1 MDNGQLVGTIFI
13 DLKKAFDMV
22 DHNILIE
29 KLRLYHFDK
38 LTISWFSSYLANRNQ
53 IVKVGNTISSAG
65 IVKYGVPQGS
75 ILGPLLF
82 LLYIND
88 LPMIIKHA
96 ELDIYADD
104 STLHTADTHISNIE
118 TKLQTDLN
126 FILTWCEKNNM
137 SINPTKTTTMLI
149 GSQHKIKTSN
159 DLLLQIKNNRIQNVT
174 TQKILGVHLD
184 SHLKWDIHID
194 KLCKKLSTKLA
205 LLRRI
210 SKYLSLENKKLYY
223 SAYMLPIMD
232 FCSIV
237 WSNSNKTL
245 IMRINKMQKATA
257 RWILMSRFDSPSAPL
272 FKQLR
277 WLTFENRCKFH
288 VAVLVYKG
296 LNKLVPSYVSD
307 LINITNNSNYNL
319 RSVTNKNI
327 IYLKPKT
334 NFLKQSFSYSCIKT
348 WNDLPVKIRNSK
360 SLTIF
365 KQSMKAYL
373 FIDQ

>member
-1 MDNGQLVGTIFI
+1 
-13 DLKKAFDMV
+13 
-22 DHNILIE
+22 
-29 KLRLYHFDK
+29 
-38 LTISWFSSYLANRNQ
+38 
-53 IVKVGNTISSAG
+53 
-65 IVKYGVPQGS
+65 
-75 ILGPLLF
+75 
-82 LLYIND
+82 
-88 LPMIIKHA
+88 MIIKHA

-319 RSVTNKNI
+319 RSVTNRNI